1 MKLLINSLLLVLS
14 ALLTGC
20 GGGAGETVPPDPI
33 LAVPPNTLVGCPVS
47 HPPLLQIPK
56 DIVIESGG
64 LTGLITE
71 HGAGEAGRLTRV
83 NLQTGAL
90 QTLVCGF
97 LAPEAF
103 AVTPD
108 GATAWVLESFTGLDI
123 QQNNRLFKVDLPTVT
138 AVMFADKFFHT
149 EGMALEAG
157 ALSAVIVT
165 YAHAGEI
172 SRINLATAQTGPS
185 TTPTTTT
192 TTTTTT
198 NGNIGITQQGI
209 TPLINGLSYPEGIAV
224 SALNGRYA
232 WVAQGT
238 TNLVSKI
245 DLLDGRIMVSF
256 LGIVNPQRIVL
267 ETGEGSALVT
277 GGDTGTLF
285 RLNLSDGTVT
295 TLLLGLRRPQGLA
308 LEANGNIAWV
318 VEECAGLARVD
329 LSANPPSRTIL
340 VATDGCVPE

>member
-1 MKLLINSLLLVLS
+1 MKLLINGLLLVLS

-20 GGGAGETVPPDPI
+20 GGGGGETVPPDPI
-33 LAVPPNTLVGCPVS
+33 LAVPPNTLVGCPVT

-90 QTLVCGF
+90 LTLVCGF
-97 LAPEAF
+97 LAPEGF

-123 QQNNRLFKVDLPTVT
+123 QQNNRLFKVDLPAVT

-149 EGMALEAG
+149 EGIALEAG

-165 YAHAGEI
+165 YTQAGVI
-172 SRINLATAQTGPS
+172 SRIDL
-185 TTPTTTT
+185 TTPQTVPPTTPTT

-198 NGNIGITQQGI
+198 NGNIGITQQGV
-209 TPLINGLSYPEGIAV
+209 TPLIKGLSYPEGIAV

-232 WVAQGT
+232 WVTQGS

-245 DLLDGRIMVSF
+245 DLVEGKVIISF
-256 LGIVNPQRIVL
+256 RGIDIPQRIVL
-267 ETGEGSALVT
+267 EAGEETALVT
-277 GGDTGTLF
+277 GGDLGALF
-285 RLNLSDGTVT
+285 RLNLSNGAVT
-295 TLLLGLRRPQGLA
+295 TLVSGLNHPQGLA
-308 LEANGNIAWV
+308 LEVNGSIAWV
-318 VEECAGLARVD
+318 IEECAGLTRID

-340 VATDGCVPE
+340 VAVDGCVPD